1 MGEIAHYRLDPGLLG
16 HTLDGARVVAAHH
29 PEEPLLAPRL
39 FAAWVLVVIN
49 YSSVLI
55 MICLLLIRSCLN
67 IYYCVFITY
76 DALLTALL
84 MMYSLMYSLP
94 TTYCLLCGVG
104 CVGCGDR
111 AAS

>member
-1 MGEIAHYRLDPGLLG
+1 MVVWG
-16 HTLDGARVVAAHH
+16 VVAAQH

-39 FAAWVLVVIN
+39 FAVWVLVVIN

-55 MICLLLIRSCLN
+55 MICLLLIRSYSN
-67 IYYCVFITY
+67 IYHCVFITC

-84 MMYSLMYSLP
+84 MMHSLMYSLLM
-94 TTYCLLCGVG
+94 TCCLLFGVG
-104 CVGCGDR
+104 CVGCRGR